1 MPAENF
7 FHAFYN
13 NAPTVGKT
21 WDWHAVLLDIQKMVT
36 MQSTAIK
43 MLRIGENNSG
53 IRCSGIRCSVRAVDN
68 VSQTN
73 ELVVWT

>member
-21 WDWHAVLLDIQKMVT
+21 WDWHAVLLDIQKN
-36 MQSTAIK
+36 
-43 MLRIGENNSG
+43 GNY
-53 IRCSGIRCSVRAVDN
+53 AVN
-68 VSQTN
+68 RNKNAQN
-73 ELVVWT
+73 RGK